1 MRIMHANIVLRI
13 TRLALV
19 SSRDGEYR
27 GEYTIYAQ
35 LNGIKEIGGEEII
48 GVRKEIVS

>member
-1 MRIMHANIVLRI
+1 MHATIVLRI

-19 SSRDGEYR
+19 SSRD